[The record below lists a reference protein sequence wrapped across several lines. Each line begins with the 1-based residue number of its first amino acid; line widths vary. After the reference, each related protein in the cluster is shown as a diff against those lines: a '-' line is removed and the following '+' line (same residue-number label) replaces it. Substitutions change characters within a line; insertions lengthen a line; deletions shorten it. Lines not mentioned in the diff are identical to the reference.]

1 MVWSNDGDL
10 LSPLIFLA
18 WAAAGVAV
26 GTYGTLVGAGG
37 GFALVPIL
45 LLVYPRQS
53 PAQLTALWFSFG
65 ARGARRG
72 LCRLEDHIH
81 RTECAFHRR
90 DGLQSG
96 RPQAH
101 AASRRPGYSR
111 LRRIDYRT
119 GLLLAPATIPG
130 AVIGALVVGGI
141 PRAAFD
147 AIMGGALILVAAFLL
162 LRPQGTMPVGLNGG
176 WVTSRT
182 LVDSDRNRYQYRF
195 NQALAI
201 ATSFG
206 IGFVSSLLGIGGG
219 IIQVRILTT
228 FFGFPAHIASA
239 TSQFVQVATSGVG
252 TLTHVLHGDYASFV
266 GVTLA
271 LAVGVTI
278 GAQAGTMI
286 SRRMAGSSIIR
297 LLAVSLGLVGIRLL
311 FMRG

>member
-10 LSPLIFLA
+10 LNPLVFLA
-18 WAAAGVAV
+18 WVATGVAV
-26 GTYGTLVGAGG
+26 GAYGTLVGAGG

-53 PAQLTALWFSFG
+53 PAQLTAVSLAVVF
-65 ARGARRG
+65 ANVV
-72 LCRLEDHIH
+72 
-81 RTECAFHRR
+81 
-90 DGLQSG
+90 SG
-96 RPQAH
+96 
-101 AASRRPGYSR
+101 SIGYSR

-176 WVTSRT
+176 WVASRT

-219 IIQVRILTT
+219 IIQVPILTA

-252 TLTHVLHGDYASFV
+252 ALTHVLHGDYASFV
-266 GVTLA
+266 GVTVA

-311 FMRG
+311 FVRG